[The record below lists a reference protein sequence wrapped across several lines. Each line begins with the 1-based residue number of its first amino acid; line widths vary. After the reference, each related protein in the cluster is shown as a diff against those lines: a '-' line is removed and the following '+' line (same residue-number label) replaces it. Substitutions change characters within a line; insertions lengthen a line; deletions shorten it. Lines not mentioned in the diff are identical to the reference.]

1 MYVDEAELA
10 DVVASFRTGRSTPA
24 SYLDRCRD
32 RVERVDATVRAFLRE
47 DDRWTRVTDRLDAL
61 DGSGESLAERPPL
74 YGVPVGVKDIFN
86 VDGLSTR
93 AGTDLPPELFDGPE
107 SAAWRRLA
115 DAGAVPLGKTVTTE
129 FAYFEPGP
137 TRNPHDTTRTPG
149 GSSSGSAAAVA
160 AGLCPLALGSQTI
173 GSVIRP
179 AAFCGVVGFKPTHG
193 RVPTDGVV
201 PVSPTL
207 DHVGTFTQD
216 LEGAELAGAVL
227 CDDWRTVP
235 RPRGKPT
242 LGVPDE
248 AYLDQAEPVGRER
261 FERQVER
268 LESAGFDVR
277 RTDALQDVE
286 ELNGSHERLMAAEMA
301 LAHRDHGWYPDHAD
315 EYASETRRLVEGGDG
330 TTVAE
335 LGAARTV
342 RRDNQRRLRTRME
355 EAGIDCWVTPAAPGP
370 APKGIDDTGDP
381 AMNLPWTNAG
391 FPAVTFPVESTEDG
405 LPLGLQ
411 CVATTGADEELLR
424 WARLVADELG
434 R

>member
-1 MYVDEAELA
+1 MYVDEAELS
-10 DVVASFRTGRSTPA
+10 DVAASLRNGRSTPS
-24 SYLDRCRD
+24 SYLDRCR
-32 RVERVDATVRAFLRE
+32 ERVDAVDETVRAFLRE
-47 DDRWTRVTDRLDAL
+47 DDRWARVNDRAAAL
-61 DGSGESLAERPPL
+61 EEAQGSPHERPPL
-74 YGVPVGVKDIFN
+74 YGVPVGVKDIFD
-86 VDGLSTR
+86 VDGLPTR
-93 AGTDLPPELFDGPE
+93 AGTDLPPDAFDGPE
-107 SAAWRRLA
+107 STAWRRLA
-115 DAGAVPLGKTVTTE
+115 DAGAIPLGKTVTTE

-137 TRNPHDTTRTPG
+137 TRNPHDTSRTPG

-179 AAFCGVVGFKPTHG
+179 AAFCGVVGFKPSYG

-207 DHVGTFTQD
+207 DHVGTFTWD
-216 LEGAELAGAVL
+216 IEGAELAAAVL

-235 RPRGKPT
+235 RPTGKPT
-242 LGVPDE
+242 LGVPGE

-277 RTDALQDVE
+277 RTDALGDIGTI
-286 ELNGSHERLMAAEMA
+286 NGSHERLMAAEMA

-315 EYASETRRLVEGGDG
+315 EYARTTRRLVEGGDG

-335 LGAARTV
+335 LGDARAV
-342 RRDNQRRLRTRME
+342 RRDNRRRLRTHME
-355 EAGIDCWVTPAAPGP
+355 ETGVDCWVTPAAPGP
-370 APKGIDDTGDP
+370 APEGIDDTGDP

-391 FPAVTFPVESTEDG
+391 FPAITFPVDSTDDG

-411 CVATTGADEELLR
+411 CVARAGADEYLLG
-424 WARLVADELG
+424 WARLLADEFD